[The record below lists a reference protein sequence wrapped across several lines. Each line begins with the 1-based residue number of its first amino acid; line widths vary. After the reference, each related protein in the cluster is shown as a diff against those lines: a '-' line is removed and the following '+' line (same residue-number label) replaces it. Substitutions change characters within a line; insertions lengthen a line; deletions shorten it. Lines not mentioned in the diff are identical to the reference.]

1 MVIDSGAVT
10 SCPIVFATATPKRKG
25 PIKLATAASVSYK
38 NLIYSADDLYHVKKQ
53 KAHQIDVLSF
63 S

>member
-1 MVIDSGAVT
+1 
-10 SCPIVFATATPKRKG
+10 
-25 PIKLATAASVSYK
+25 
-38 NLIYSADDLYHVKKQ
+38 LIYSEDDLYHVKKQ